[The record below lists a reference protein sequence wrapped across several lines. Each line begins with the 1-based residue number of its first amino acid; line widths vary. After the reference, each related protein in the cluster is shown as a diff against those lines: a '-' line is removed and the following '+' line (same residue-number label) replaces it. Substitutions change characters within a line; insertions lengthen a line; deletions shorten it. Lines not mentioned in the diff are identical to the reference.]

1 MKLLFQVLQLRLHP
15 VIKLDGEPVNDGK
28 VGPITR
34 QLQEGFEKHIESHS
48 I

>member
-1 MKLLFQVLQLRLHP
+1 
-15 VIKLDGEPVNDGK
+15 DGK

-34 QLQEGFEKHIESHS
+34 QLQEGFEKYIESHS

>member
-1 MKLLFQVLQLRLHP
+1 MP
-15 VIKLDGEPVNDGK
+15 IIKLDGEAVNDGK

-34 QLQEGFEKHIESHS
+34 QLQEGFDKYIQEKS

>member
-1 MKLLFQVLQLRLHP
+1 MVRFNTTSAEVTP
-15 VIKLDGEPVNDGK
+15 VIKLDGEPKLDHGK

-34 QLQEGFEKHIESHS
+34 QLQEGFEKYIESHS

>member
-1 MKLLFQVLQLRLHP
+1 MKLLFQVLQLRLP

-34 QLQEGFEKHIESHS
+34 QLQEGFEKYIESHS

>member
-1 MKLLFQVLQLRLHP
+1 
-15 VIKLDGEPVNDGK
+15 NDGK

-34 QLQEGFEKHIESHS
+34 QLQEGFEKYIESHS